1 MVFINIEGKFNENT
15 YLFDGKVFN
24 VSGVLSVYII
34 ENNDM
39 RIMIDTPAEHYVRK
53 FLKELQE
60 FGLYPIHKIL
70 LTHSHWD
77 HISGTAR
84 LRKSIKEIDVEV
96 LASENAIGN
105 LKLPDKVNDVYGIKV
120 TPIENV
126 KPLREGDIIDLKGL
140 RLKVLNL
147 FGHTMD
153 SIGILD
159 EKNKNLFPGCAILNR
174 LDFKTFFSIFMPPDF
189 NESEQL
195 KTFER
200 IRNMR
205 NNLNSISLPHYG
217 VWKEEDM
224 SKLLNEM
231 GDLYNK
237 TKNSFI
243 KWNQEGLSLENVA
256 LKFIET
262 YTPNSK
268 SFTKENLVVVQF
280 LVESLIKGLKL
291 SGNIELG
298 MTL

>member
-1 MVFINIEGKFNENT
+1 
-15 YLFDGKVFN
+15 
-24 VSGVLSVYII
+24 
-34 ENNDM
+34 
-39 RIMIDTPAEHYVRK
+39 
-53 FLKELQE
+53 
-60 FGLYPIHKIL
+60 
-70 LTHSHWD
+70 
-77 HISGTAR
+77 
-84 LRKSIKEIDVEV
+84 
-96 LASENAIGN
+96 
-105 LKLPDKVNDVYGIKV
+105 
-120 TPIENV
+120 
-126 KPLREGDIIDLKGL
+126 
-140 RLKVLNL
+140 
-147 FGHTMD
+147 
-153 SIGILD
+153 
-159 EKNKNLFPGCAILNR
+159 
-174 LDFKTFFSIFMPPDF
+174 
-189 NESEQL
+189 
-195 KTFER
+195 
-200 IRNMR
+200 MR